1 MPGGDEPGEREE
13 LVKRNTRQLY
23 LMFFV
28 FAIIIAAYSC
38 RLLAWF
44 DIGGNYPSYVRAAL
58 YLLLFVL
65 WGYSLDQRIIQ
76 KPVLHC
82 LRLMD
87 VLMLIWLTLRTLK
100 YEVVTDL
107 TVARYLWYL
116 YYLPILFIPLLGAYT
131 AIFLGKSEDYQLSRK
146 SWLLSLIPTALFLAV
161 ITNDFHQQVFSFASG
176 IPGVPDN
183 KVFFHRPLYFVSV
196 GWMIGCVFFSV
207 FQIELL

>member
-1 MPGGDEPGEREE
+1 MPGGDEPGKREE

-44 DIGGNYPSYVRAAL
+44 DIGGNYPSYVRATL

-87 VLMLIWLTLRTLK
+87 VLMLIWLTCLLYTSGRTCTA
-100 YEVVTDL
+100 E
-107 TVARYLWYL
+107 
-116 YYLPILFIPLLGAYT
+116 LGG
-131 AIFLGKSEDYQLSRK
+131 GKGSFDSGGICQIRCCFSGTSEKNIS
-146 SWLLSLIPTALFLAV
+146 
-161 ITNDFHQQVFSFASG
+161 
-176 IPGVPDN
+176 
-183 KVFFHRPLYFVSV
+183 
-196 GWMIGCVFFSV
+196 
-207 FQIELL
+207 

>member
-1 MPGGDEPGEREE
+1 MPGGDEPGKREE

-146 SWLLSLIPTALFLAV
+146 SWLFPSSALFCEC
-161 ITNDFHQQVFSFASG
+161 
-176 IPGVPDN
+176 
-183 KVFFHRPLYFVSV
+183 
-196 GWMIGCVFFSV
+196 WMDDRLCIFFSISAAEKNKASKYWKAENDA
-207 FQIELL
+207 FCFELRDALVWSTLSFGISGHP

>member
-1 MPGGDEPGEREE
+1 MPGGDEPGKREE

-44 DIGGNYPSYVRAAL
+44 DIGGNCPSYVRAAL

-146 SWLLSLIPTALFLAV
+146 IWLLSLIPTA
-161 ITNDFHQQVFSFASG
+161 
-176 IPGVPDN
+176 
-183 KVFFHRPLYFVSV
+183 
-196 GWMIGCVFFSV
+196 
-207 FQIELL
+207 

>member
-1 MPGGDEPGEREE
+1 MSRARG
-13 LVKRNTRQLY
+13 RNSWKGTPDSFIWC
-23 LMFFV
+23 FFV

-131 AIFLGKSEDYQLSRK
+131 AIFWENPKIISFPEKAGCYRWFRQHCF
-146 SWLLSLIPTALFLAV
+146 WLLSQMISTSKYFRLRAEFRGCR
-161 ITNDFHQQVFSFASG
+161 ITKSFSIVRFILWVLDG
-176 IPGVPDN
+176 
-183 KVFFHRPLYFVSV
+183 R
-196 GWMIGCVFFSV
+196 
-207 FQIELL
+207 